1 MVVATSESHRIGN
14 DIREKALF
22 RWRDRA
28 IATRDRVKGREKHA
42 PAPDAPEDAAA
53 CRARAAAESDVF
65 AIACVKAARSI
76 LSGRRND
83 RGAKTF
89 EPA

>member
-28 IATRDRVKGREKHA
+28 IATRDREKRSGKARTHAGCARGCGGLQGAGR
-42 PAPDAPEDAAA
+42 
-53 CRARAAAESDVF
+53 
-65 AIACVKAARSI
+65 
-76 LSGRRND
+76 G
-83 RGAKTF
+83 
-89 EPA
+89 